1 MAITINL
8 DTNKGYSAQ
17 IPEVWARQ
25 GELDSEFLEVN
36 LQQNGKDIT
45 WASIMNAAPD
55 LYFETLGRR
64 SQSRTIV
71 YPSFIQGGK
80 ITGWT
85 IPQQALTES
94 GDILEC
100 YFRYEAKPGPNG
112 YVNKRGSTSR
122 FIMKVRPSATAV
134 LSASYISEIQNLID
148 QINAMMAA
156 ANLDNLDQR
165 LLELS
170 NRINAFEAASNAHLE
185 EMTTS
190 LNNQVIAWNT
200 TLTENV
206 DQLNA
211 DLTAADVQWR
221 ADLAAKLEHLYSTLA
236 TAEAD
241 INAQV
246 NTLTLRLENELTA
259 SDTALTEHMNNMTKL
274 IQTQIDNL
282 QAQIDAMNIQKIVL
296 DTFSSPQVDALLREI
311 AREEVT
317 KQFETAGAVS
327 IPIAQQMLGGAQGL
341 TPAPELAN
349 TISNV
354 LFANQNL
361 IFNRVLDFKDKI
373 YNSTAVNPHNFR
385 YGSPGANIQS
395 ISLPSVGPW
404 TNSTQGFYDM
414 IKSLD
419 GTFMTIDRL
428 GSQTVPTPVAQGL
441 VGIDATGEFK
451 KGLPAYYPAGLT
463 PAQEALITKSLIE
476 QFSITVYAKSV
487 AAGGSLKTTLTL
499 FNGTSGEYGVN
510 TTVTNAE
517 IKPLTIASNN
527 ASTQAYVSPADGMI
541 YFNIMAN
548 PGSTTVASTLY
559 VDYITFTLRAKP
571 KANDIFATIKQLTDI
586 SANSV
591 NLAGIQT
598 ITGAKTFT
606 AITKFKATNQNN
618 IYTDFQNASGQRLA
632 FVGFGSATAT
642 DYTIGLDDAA
652 QTNGG
657 FNVITKGTGTAKV
670 NGQQIVDRGAL
681 AISDVCTGTELN
693 VLTKNGTF
701 RGNNLGNAPN
711 NVTGG
716 VYVENQVYD
725 AAYQLQ
731 KAIILD
737 STTYKKVYVRRKVVN
752 VWEPWWE
759 LTDYMYHP
767 LVTNNSVELRKPQQN
782 SARGISWNNKDTG
795 AFEGGMGYQYGWV
808 DGAEEPR
815 SLYMGLGTNPWV
827 DSTQGMRVNFVS
839 KQLEAF
845 NKGFITKNL
854 TTSVLLEPLL
864 FGAIARIRGAG
875 TGGQKAIVMEAEEA
889 IYLRGGVTATG
900 VDGPASLQVG
910 PTAADFKFNGTK
922 VSLSTDPVNVPD
934 ATSTSKGLMTV
945 AHVQKLDKAMTGVP
959 LALISTTVSNAN
971 NLTTK
976 INVLAEKYNTS
987 GVLTHVRLLGTI
999 TSTSSSSQT
1008 YYAGQLMSLS
1018 AVLSGITT
1026 SGTQYGVAANTGAYL
1041 DGASGNDAGNWL
1053 IHFDG
1058 SNKIMYA
1065 TKNHKIGAGVV
1076 LVLDTVIAL
1085 NP

>member
-25 GELDSEFLEVN
+25 GEIATEFLEVN
-36 LQQNGKDIT
+36 LRQNGKDIT
-45 WASIMNAAPD
+45 WASIMTGAPN

-64 SQSRTIV
+64 TQSRTLV
-71 YPSFIQGGK
+71 TPSFIQGGK
-80 ITGWT
+80 IAGWT
-85 IPQQALTES
+85 IPQQALTEA
-94 GDILEC
+94 GEILEC
-100 YFRYEAKPGPNG
+100 YFRYESAPDSTGF
-112 YVNKRGSTSR
+112 VSKRGSTSR

-134 LSASYISEIQNLID
+134 LSASYISEINNLIE
-148 QINAMMAA
+148 QINATLAA

-170 NRINAFEAASNAHLE
+170 NRINAFEAASNAHLA

-190 LNNQVIAWNT
+190 LNNQVKAWNT

-206 DQLNA
+206 AQLNA

-221 ADLAAKLEHLYSTLA
+221 ADLAAKLAHLYSTLA

-296 DTFSSPQVDALLREI
+296 DTFSSPQVDALLRDI
-311 AREEVT
+311 ARDEVT

-361 IFNRVLDFKDKI
+361 IFSRVLDFKDKI
-373 YNSTAVNPHNFR
+373 YNSTVENPHKFQ
-385 YGSPGANIQS
+385 YGSTTAQS
-395 ISLPSVGPW
+395 IVLPMVGPW
-404 TNSTQGFYDM
+404 GDLTQAQYTT
-414 IKSLD
+414 IQNLD
-419 GTFMTIDRL
+419 GTSLIMSRP
-428 GSQTVPTPVAQGL
+428 GSEAVPTPVAQGL
-441 VGIDATGEFK
+441 NSINASAEFE

-463 PAQEALITKSLIE
+463 DTQKATITRSLIE
-476 QFSITVYAKSV
+476 QFSITVYAKST

-499 FNGTSGEYGVN
+499 YNPTSGAYGPAA
-510 TTVTNAE
+510 TVTNAD
-517 IKPLTIASNN
+517 IKPVSIASNN
-527 ASTQAYVSPADGMI
+527 ASTSAYVHPNTGMI
-541 YFNIMAN
+541 YFNITAD
-548 PGSTTVASTLY
+548 PGSTTVPSRLD

-591 NLAGIQT
+591 NLAGVQT
-598 ITGAKTFT
+598 ITGTKTFSS
-606 AITKFKATNQNN
+606 ITKFKATSQSSIFNE
-618 IYTDFQNASGQRLA
+618 YQNASALRMA
-632 FVGFGSATAT
+632 YVGFPTTTAT
-642 DYTIGLDDAA
+642 DYTIGLDPTG
-652 QTNGG
+652 QPNGG
-657 FNVITKGTGTAKV
+657 INLTTTGTGSAKV
-670 NGQQIVDRGAL
+670 NGQLIVDRGAL
-681 AISDVCTGTELN
+681 GISDVITGTNLN
-693 VLTKNGTF
+693 VLAKNGTF

-711 NVTGG
+711 NVTGW
-716 VYVENQVYD
+716 VYVENQMYD

-737 STTYKKVYVRRKVVN
+737 STTYKKIYVRRKVGN
-752 VWEPWWE
+752 VWETWWE

-782 SARGISWNNKDTG
+782 AARGISWNNRDTG

-808 DGAEEPR
+808 DGAEGPR
-815 SLYMGLGTNPWV
+815 SIYMGLGTNPWA

-854 TTSVLLEPLL
+854 VNNVLLEPLL
-864 FGAIARIRGAG
+864 FGPVSRIRG
-875 TGGQKAIVMEAEEA
+875 TNNNNAIVMEANQE
-889 IYLRGGVTATG
+889 IYLRSG
-900 VDGPASLQVG
+900 VDTSGVEGQSSVKIG
-910 PTAADFKFNGTK
+910 PTAGDFTYNGVK
-922 VSLSTDPVNVPD
+922 VALSTDPVNVPD